1 MHSLSLSNFTYGFI
15 EFDKP
20 PIIEFLTK
28 LNISTSL
35 ICYILHLLYFM
46 PQSFDKLGL
55 DTYFTGSS

>member
-20 PIIEFLTK
+20 PIIEFLLK

-35 ICYILHLLYFM
+35 MCSIFHLLYFR

-55 DTYFTGSS
+55 DMYFTESN